1 MASPVA
7 GTVFGCYRFVL
18 IMGERR
24 MPEDNTV
31 LERIAKCEEE
41 IDQLK
46 SEWQG
51 IPDLIE
57 ARLRLTDSRVARVQ
71 SELTGLTRRVGSLE
85 AKVEALPRALA
96 EMLDERDK
104 RK

>member
-1 MASPVA
+1 MAD
-7 GTVFGCYRFVL
+7 
-18 IMGERR
+18 
-24 MPEDNTV
+24 DNTV

-46 SEWQG
+46 AEWQG

-57 ARLRLTDSRVARVQ
+57 VRLRLTDSRVARLQTEVTNL
-71 SELTGLTRRVGSLE
+71 SRRVGGLE

>member
-1 MASPVA
+1 
-7 GTVFGCYRFVL
+7 
-18 IMGERR
+18 

-31 LERIAKCEEE
+31 LERIARCEEE

-57 ARLRLTDSRVARVQ
+57 ARLRLTDSRVARLSSDFMDLNRVM
-71 SELTGLTRRVGSLE
+71 TGLTGRVGGLE
-85 AKVEALPRALA
+85 AKIDALPRVLA
-96 EMLDERDK
+96 EMLDERAK
-104 RK
+104 QGR